1 MKSSQEDIDLLK
13 AYIKGRLSPE
23 EKSALDIRLANET
36 NLNSD
41 YHDLKVLS
49 EGMRVSVLENKLDLL
64 KDLENSIPPVAP
76 NENKNDSPSFFPSK
90 KFWIAGIIIAL
101 ITLFGWWM
109 QKKTTSVN
117 QQYALGDDQFYR
129 YILHKNERNTSP
141 ELDEIKSKA
150 YNLFTIR
157 DFENAK
163 PMLRNLW
170 ENQNDTLSYFYLAIS
185 ELSTGNIKVA
195 KEMFNSPVLKKYP
208 VTDLLLLCDPQ

>member
-1 MKSSQEDIDLLK
+1 MKSSQEDIDLLE
-13 AYIKGRLSPE
+13 AYIKRRLSPE
-23 EKSALDIRLANET
+23 EKSALDIRLANERD
-36 NLNSD
+36 LNSD
-41 YHDLKVLS
+41 YNDLKVLLES
-49 EGMRVSVLENKLDLL
+49 MRISVLENKLDLL

-90 KFWIAGIIIAL
+90 KLWIAGIIIVL

-117 QQYALGDDQFYR
+117 QQYALSDDQFYR
-129 YILHKNERNTSP
+129 YILHKNERNTTP

-163 PMLRNLW
+163 PLLRNLW

-185 ELSTGNIKVA
+185 ELSTGNIKLA
-195 KEMFNSPVLKKYP
+195 KEMFNSSVLKKYP

>member
-1 MKSSQEDIDLLK
+1 MDGGCK
-13 AYIKGRLSPE
+13 
-23 EKSALDIRLANET
+23 
-36 NLNSD
+36 
-41 YHDLKVLS
+41 
-49 EGMRVSVLENKLDLL
+49 
-64 KDLENSIPPVAP
+64 
-76 NENKNDSPSFFPSK
+76 
-90 KFWIAGIIIAL
+90 
-101 ITLFGWWM
+101 
-109 QKKTTSVN
+109 KKTTSVN
-117 QQYALGDDQFYR
+117 QQYALSDDQFYR